1 MNFDY
6 KKVLI
11 MGYAKSGLAVEEIL
25 KHIHVEYQI
34 YDKSHKIN
42 GGGYLN
48 KLSKKKILEFDLIVI
63 SPAISIYNKYVSFAE
78 KSGIKVVGE
87 MEFGYWF
94 TSSPVIA
101 ITGTNGKTTTTSLT
115 QKIISTSFSSSAFG
129 NIGTPLSEAYGLP
142 LDYLVCE
149 VSSFQLESTYSFNP
163 YISVILNIAEDHL
176 DRHKTFENYIRCK
189 LGLIKNSTEKSL
201 IVLNADDNLLMK
213 RTENVK
219 AKIYYFSKFKKV
231 KGVYLSGDSIIVN
244 MSSKKYEILKL
255 SDIENLKSVI
265 EDVLASIVVGVLL
278 KIEPEKIVESIKSF
292 ELSPHRMSLVLEKNG
307 VKYID
312 DSKSTNVHSTL
323 NALSVTN
330 KNIILMLGGS
340 DKNLNF
346 DEIFVKYSDK
356 LTHVVAFG
364 SARKKVLKSAKHCG
378 FENVLV
384 CKTFY
389 EGVKTAY
396 GLASKNDTVL
406 LSPSCASFDEF
417 ESYAKRG
424 EQFEKIIKELAHAKN

>member
-1 MNFDY
+1 MLSPGVDPNCNLIAEA
-6 KKVLI
+6 KKR
-11 MGYAKSGLAVEEIL
+11 K
-25 KHIHVEYQI
+25 
-34 YDKSHKIN
+34 
-42 GGGYLN
+42 
-48 KLSKKKILEFDLIVI
+48 
-63 SPAISIYNKYVSFAE
+63 
-78 KSGIKVVGE
+78 IKVVGE
-87 MEFGYWF
+87 LELG
-94 TSSPVIA
+94 SNNLNGDIIA
-101 ITGTNGKTTTTSLT
+101 VTGTNGKTTTTSLT
-115 QKIISTSFSSSAFG
+115 QKIVSTSFSSSAYG
-129 NIGTPLSEAYGLP
+129 NIGTPLCEAYGLT

-149 VSSFQLESTYSFNP
+149 VSSFQLESTYSFSP

-201 IVLNADDNLLMK
+201 IVLNADDELLMK
-213 RTENVK
+213 RTQNVK

-244 MSSKKYEILKL
+244 MSSKRYEILKL

-278 KIEPEKIVESIKSF
+278 KIEPNKIIESIKSF

-323 NALSVTN
+323 NALSVSN
-330 KNIILMLGGS
+330 KNTILMLGGS

-346 DEIFVKYSDK
+346 DEIFLKYSDK

-378 FENVLV
+378 FENILV
-384 CKTFY
+384 CKNFY